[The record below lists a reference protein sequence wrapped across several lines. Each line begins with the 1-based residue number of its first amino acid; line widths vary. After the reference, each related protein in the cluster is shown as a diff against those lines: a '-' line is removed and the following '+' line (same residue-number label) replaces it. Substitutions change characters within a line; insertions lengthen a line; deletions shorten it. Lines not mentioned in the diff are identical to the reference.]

1 MSTPLL
7 LKPMSAG
14 DILDRAIR
22 IYRENFIPLVTIVAI
37 INVPLILVQV
47 AAAVLTL
54 PFTASLEN
62 VTPLEATNAAT
73 IFGVASVIAGV
84 FGALGSIFVYAAIT
98 AFVSERFLGR
108 PSSVR
113 QAYGAALGRWLSL
126 LIAALLYFLANVTLA
141 LVFAAII
148 FLPIFGVALL
158 SGGTVGDDSANTA
171 VGLVVLCLCVLIIP
185 ALLFSLFLDTRWSF
199 WTQAIVIEKYNS
211 TGGLGR
217 SWKLVKG
224 TFWRVLGFIIILSII
239 VSAFSLGPIG
249 ALSVATVFL
258 PSPILRLILPSV
270 ASSAIVIIMTPL
282 QYTTLTVLYYD
293 LRIRKEGFDLQ
304 MQMQEPPTPLTDLP
318 SLVPGTGM

>member
-1 MSTPLL
+1 MSASLQ

-22 IYRENFIPLVTIVAI
+22 IYRENFIPLVTIVALV
-37 INVPLILVQV
+37 NVPLILVQV
-47 AAAVLTL
+47 VAALLTL
-54 PFTASLEN
+54 PFTKNLDT

-73 IFGVASVIAGV
+73 IFGVASVIAAV
-84 FGALGSIFVYAAIT
+84 IGALGSIFVYAAIT

-113 QAYGAALGRWLSL
+113 QAYGTALGRWLSL
-126 LIAALLYFLANVTLA
+126 CIAALLYLLANFALV
-141 LVFAAII
+141 LVFAGII
-148 FLPIFGVALL
+148 FLPIFGIALL
-158 SGGTVGDDSANTA
+158 SGGSGGDTPADAA
-171 VGLVVLCLCVLIIP
+171 IGLGVLCLCILVIP
-185 ALLFSLFLDTRWSF
+185 ALLFLLFVDTRWSF

-258 PSPILRLILPSV
+258 PSPVLRLALQSV

-304 MQMQEPPTPLTDLP
+304 MQMQEPATPLTDLP
-318 SLVPGTGM
+318 SLIPGTST